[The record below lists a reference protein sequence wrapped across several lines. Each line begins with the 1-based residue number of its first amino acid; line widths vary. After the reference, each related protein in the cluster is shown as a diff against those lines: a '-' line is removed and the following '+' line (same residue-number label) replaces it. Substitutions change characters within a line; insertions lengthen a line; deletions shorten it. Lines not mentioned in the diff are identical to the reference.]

1 MAHENGTYAAPTV
14 CEIVSSVADFIEQA
28 LARETNRCFW
38 LHVGVLLGVHPV
50 AMQACCRE
58 RCTALSEK
66 IDDLDARNAVG
77 DCLMFRE
84 PIRSVLR
91 RRGSVN
97 ASGLYE
103 NNFVDAQF
111 LCACWPPEM
120 DNVRLIIIVCVEGR
134 ISRHDWNLFT
144 PRLRARG
151 QEPWEGRDIIL
162 KLEHGHFTIL
172 EPHDKTLEHPIDH
185 LLAMMQREGL
195 ELPGELGPF
204 CHLES
209 DFRLLPDETR
219 CASAAQLYDQIQRM

>member
-1 MAHENGTYAAPTV
+1 M
-14 CEIVSSVADFIEQA
+14 
-28 LARETNRCFW
+28 
-38 LHVGVLLGVHPV
+38 GVLLGVHPV
-50 AMQACCRE
+50 AMQAYCRE
-58 RCTALSEK
+58 RCTALSAK
-66 IDDLDARNAVG
+66 IDDLDARDAFE
-77 DCLMFRE
+77 DCQFFSE

-97 ASGLYE
+97 SSGLYE

-134 ISRHDWNLFT
+134 ISMRDCNLFT
-144 PRLRARG
+144 PRLRERG
-151 QEPWEGRDIIL
+151 HEPWEGRDIIL

-185 LLAMMQREGL
+185 LLAMMKSEGS
-195 ELPGELGPF
+195 EPPGELGPF

-209 DFRLLPDETR
+209 HLGMPLDKTR
-219 CASAAQLYDQIQRM
+219 CSSAAQLYEQIQRM